1 MEKITNRA
9 GTDATR
15 TPLDPYLM
23 THESYSHRGA
33 ARRNRPARR
42 VVTGGED
49 EPGLL
54 TLDFQGVSAAYGDAL
69 LFIGYEVEGRLEVVV
84 YPRYRFPSDDR
95 VQGYLGYLWVE
106 PGTPWEVVLRHVD
119 GITEAAQANY
129 RTAVALRSQ
138 ELRAQGS
145 RFEAAYDAIADV
157 FRESWHGFELRLARH
172 GEANKA
178 GVAFTGRP
186 PGPVLATW
194 RGETYTVLVFETG
207 SICMLS
213 GDQRARFEYVDVALD
228 N

>member
-9 GTDATR
+9 HTGTIC
-15 TPLDPYLM
+15 TPLDQKLM
-23 THESYSHRGA
+23 TQESHSYPTA
-33 ARRNRPARR
+33 PRRNRPSRR
-42 VVTGGED
+42 VVTSSEE

-119 GITEAAQANY
+119 GITDAAQTNY

-145 RFEAAYDAIADV
+145 RFEAAYDAIADA
-157 FRESWHGFELRLARH
+157 FRESWHGFELRLARY
-172 GEANKA
+172 GEARKE
-178 GVAFTGRP
+178 GVTFTGGP

-213 GDQRARFEYVDVALD
+213 GDQRSRFERVDVTLED
-228 N
+228 